1 MSSMIHDD
9 NVELDV
15 AIDEEALWRLVTAL
29 AGSVT
34 PFEVAEV
41 FTMEG
46 PAAVGGSFANLA
58 ILSGESDLVH
68 VVHRPTFN
76 PKVVAQRGTFDLSA
90 DTPAC
95 EAIRTGLPVL
105 LGSLAEMHEQYPAL
119 LTEIEEAGLSA
130 RASLPLRSAS
140 GETLGAVGFGWP
152 DPQAFSA
159 LQLRRLDLVAQL
171 IGLALQRATD
181 QHVEPEEGDRLPRIL
196 ETMPNAFFSLDADL
210 TITYINAEGERL
222 LRTSRNDVLGSNF
235 LEAFPEAS
243 GSEFEH
249 QYLRAIESG
258 RSVVFEEYYAP
269 IDGWFEVHAWPDRD
283 GLHVY
288 LSDVSA
294 RRNSERQQAVALD
307 EARQAHAR
315 LSFLADISGR
325 LHGAATRTEL
335 YDRLSAAVTSTVAD
349 WSTIVVPVGDELIRV
364 AASHRDPS
372 LNGLAK
378 RLVGGYP
385 HSFDGPSPGVVV
397 YRSREPLRLAALA
410 GHIVT
415 DLDDSVASA
424 AYGRTLQLLGD
435 GPGLIMPIL
444 DKGEVL
450 AVLTMARTRGEP
462 FSDDDVALMTQV
474 TETVPDLLDEVVHL
488 ENQRET
494 ASALQAAALPRTL
507 PSSDRLG
514 LAAGYRAA
522 SEGTQVGGDWY
533 DAFELQ
539 SGRIALVV
547 GDAAG
552 HGLHA
557 AALMTQMRNA
567 LRAHLFD
574 SFGPSES
581 IAKLSNFIAT
591 QEPEAFATIICVE
604 IDAVT
609 GEGIWASAGHPAP
622 ILLSASGTSRHL
634 HGKPAP
640 PIGSA
645 DPQSP
650 DRPIEHPFLLRPG
663 DRLVMFTDGLFE
675 RRGVDLEI
683 GLTHLMITTEETRGT
698 ADTELACDAIL
709 RGMLTGAHD
718 DDVCLLIAD
727 FMPATTR
734 VRN

>member
-1 MSSMIHDD
+1 MSSDD
-9 NVELDV
+9 SVELDTLS
-15 AIDEEALWRLVTAL
+15 DEGALWRLVTAL
-29 AGSVT
+29 TGTAT

-41 FTMEG
+41 FTKDG
-46 PAAVGGSFANLA
+46 PASVGGTFANMA
-58 ILSGESDLVH
+58 ILTRESNLVQ
-68 VVHRPTFN
+68 VVHRPAFN
-76 PKVVAQRGTFDLSA
+76 PTVVTQRGTFDLNA
-90 DTPAC
+90 ETPAC
-95 EAIRTGLPVL
+95 EAIRSGLPVL
-105 LGSLAEMHEQYPAL
+105 LASPAEIAARFPAL
-119 LTEIEEAGLSA
+119 LTEIEQAGLRS
-130 RASLPLRSAS
+130 RASLPLRSAT
-140 GETLGAVGFGWP
+140 GESLGAVGFGWP
-152 DPQAFSA
+152 DPQVFTA
-159 LQLRRLDLVAQL
+159 QRLRRLDLVAQL
-171 IGLALQRATD
+171 IGLALERATGHQFD
-181 QHVEPEEGDRLPRIL
+181 PGQADRLPRVL

-222 LRTSRNDVLGSNF
+222 LRTSREDVLGSHF
-235 LEAFPEAS
+235 LDAFPEAA

-269 IDGWFEVHAWPDRD
+269 LGGWFEVHAWPDRD
-283 GLHVY
+283 GLNVY
-288 LSDVSA
+288 LSDVSE
-294 RRNSERQQAVALD
+294 RRNSEHQQAVALD
-307 EARQAHAR
+307 EVRHAHAR
-315 LSFLADISGR
+315 LTFLADIASR
-325 LHGAATRTEL
+325 LHGAASRAEL
-335 YDRLSAAVTSTVAD
+335 YDRLSEAVTAMVAD
-349 WSTIVVPVGDELIRV
+349 WTTITVPAGEELVRV
-364 AASHRDPS
+364 AASHRDPV
-372 LNGLAK
+372 LDGLAK

-385 HSFDGPSPGVVV
+385 HAFDGPSPGVVV
-397 YRSREPLRLAALA
+397 YLSGKPLRLAELA

-415 DLDDSVASA
+415 DLDDSIASA

-435 GPGLIMPIL
+435 GPGLIMPIFS
-444 DKGEVL
+444 KGDVV
-450 AVLTMARTRGEP
+450 AVLTMARTKGES
-462 FSDDDVALMTQV
+462 FSDDDVEVLTQV
-474 TETVPDLLDEVVHL
+474 TESVSELLEEALHL
-488 ENQRET
+488 ETQRET

-507 PSSDRLG
+507 PSSDRLA

-581 IAKLSNFIAT
+581 IAKLSSFIAT

-604 IDAVT
+604 IDPIT

-622 ILLSASGTSRHL
+622 ILLRRNGASQHL
-634 HGKPAP
+634 RGKPAP

-650 DRPIEHPFLLRPG
+650 DRPMEHPFILNAG

-683 GLTHLMITTEETRGT
+683 GLTHLMITTEETRT
-698 ADTELACDAIL
+698 IDDPEAACESIL
-709 RGMLTGAHD
+709 RGMLTGTHE

-727 FMPATTR
+727 LRWVP
-734 VRN
+734 